1 MLSSSDPNVKI
12 KTLGLAILH
21 RILDEHLDELCP
33 LSGTGE
39 RPSIDNDQDHP
50 EAVFTSS
57 ERSQRNANAE
67 DFVGLCRAS
76 LSFVQTDENRN
87 ALPIGLSMRALCHTA
102 CYADLIADKK
112 VLPPVSGCQHIDPV
126 APGYTY
132 EGLSVEESLEMA
144 IWRPLLDG
152 LAAGMC
158 SSASSI
164 SGGVGCLVQRG
175 SAIALRAILL
185 RHGGAFSVS
194 QWLAILNFVILPA
207 VQIGAESDSSPVT
220 KISSESPSVSSLDF
234 VGEPL
239 PLPPPRDD
247 EGLDKFSAMAECH
260 ETSLNRALG
269 TAELLVEASFA
280 DLRHGG
286 DGDLSKAH
294 SLKKKDTE
302 NRTVHLQPFPDSWIA
317 TTAPIALGMLSDLIY
332 TTFLDLENGAWE
344 VLLPPIASQ
353 LVRWCVG
360 TPQDNVELEAVDD
373 DEDNG
378 DEVVVNVEEWQP
390 SEALVRIGC
399 KEWSRVF
406 CRVLDAV
413 PELDKKDAQ
422 AWLRTLSISLSD
434 ALVKNIELE
443 EKIREDIVES
453 KLATLGIPNESTS
466 GEGNRDSAHVNYL
479 SMLPTLKTRCI
490 ASHCLQQYMSTF
502 IDQFAALTAEEEVSC
517 LLKTLNKSRLAS
529 INARKDEDLALAFQE
544 AFFDQW
550 GDGVEEVEAALQG
563 TSSGHRGSSQ
573 IFFLTQ
579 EASATKAVILL
590 LSRLYCQPPLIQEA
604 KNDGWDAESFSEP
617 LLIGRM
623 VDVLTEFLAS
633 EKRDGLLIDPN
644 VWRNASESGG
654 QVAYY
659 CTSFAG
665 VVVNILEIMR
675 SMEVDKF
682 SRHKASLFPLLCSLI
697 CIQSGEI
704 RHLVSEIFCKQ
715 IGQMIH
721 VSESE

>member
-1 MLSSSDPNVKI
+1 
-12 KTLGLAILH
+12 
-21 RILDEHLDELCP
+21 
-33 LSGTGE
+33 
-39 RPSIDNDQDHP
+39 
-50 EAVFTSS
+50 
-57 ERSQRNANAE
+57 
-67 DFVGLCRAS
+67 
-76 LSFVQTDENRN
+76 
-87 ALPIGLSMRALCHTA
+87 
-102 CYADLIADKK
+102 
-112 VLPPVSGCQHIDPV
+112 
-126 APGYTY
+126 
-132 EGLSVEESLEMA
+132 
-144 IWRPLLDG
+144 
-152 LAAGMC
+152 
-158 SSASSI
+158 
-164 SGGVGCLVQRG
+164 
-175 SAIALRAILL
+175 
-185 RHGGAFSVS
+185 
-194 QWLAILNFVILPA
+194 
-207 VQIGAESDSSPVT
+207 
-220 KISSESPSVSSLDF
+220 
-234 VGEPL
+234 
-239 PLPPPRDD
+239 
-247 EGLDKFSAMAECH
+247 
-260 ETSLNRALG
+260 
-269 TAELLVEASFA
+269 
-280 DLRHGG
+280 
-286 DGDLSKAH
+286 
-294 SLKKKDTE
+294 
-302 NRTVHLQPFPDSWIA
+302 
-317 TTAPIALGMLSDLIY
+317 
-332 TTFLDLENGAWE
+332 
-344 VLLPPIASQ
+344 
-353 LVRWCVG
+353 
-360 TPQDNVELEAVDD
+360 
-373 DEDNG
+373 
-378 DEVVVNVEEWQP
+378 
-390 SEALVRIGC
+390 
-399 KEWSRVF
+399 
-406 CRVLDAV
+406 LDAV